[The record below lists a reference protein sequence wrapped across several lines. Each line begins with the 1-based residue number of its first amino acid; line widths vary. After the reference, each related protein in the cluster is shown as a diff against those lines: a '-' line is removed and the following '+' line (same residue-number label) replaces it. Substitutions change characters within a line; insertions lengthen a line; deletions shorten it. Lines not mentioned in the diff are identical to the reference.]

1 MSSIS
6 YSNSSEQSFIPILI
20 PRYQDAEL
28 EFIPEMV
35 SSPLT
40 VTLPP
45 GHRVSFPCEVGHKL
59 ETVYSGSPG
68 KDQGVECHH
77 YQARDADQF
86 VRVWMRGHTM
96 LYTGTIRHE
105 EDPRLELAGED
116 GSSLVIT
123 DLTEEDSG
131 QYECRIMVEKPVV
144 VTHSLTVANIFAIH
158 TEPAEAVV
166 SVPLRGH
173 TRLGCSTTGGQAD
186 IEWTRDGGKFSN
198 NDSYNYQ
205 GDFLEL
211 ADVTTQVQMQF
222 AIQTIPEYE
231 Y

>member
-1 MSSIS
+1 MRSWSSS
-6 YSNSSEQSFIPILI
+6 RRWSAAPSQSPC
-20 PRYQDAEL
+20 PRGTG
-28 EFIPEMV
+28 
-35 SSPLT
+35 SPSHVRW
-40 VTLPP
+40 VTWPQ
-45 GHRVSFPCEVGHKL
+45 L
-59 ETVYSGSPG
+59 ETIYSGSPG

>member
-1 MSSIS
+1 
-6 YSNSSEQSFIPILI
+6 
-20 PRYQDAEL
+20 
-28 EFIPEMV
+28 
-35 SSPLT
+35 
-40 VTLPP
+40 
-45 GHRVSFPCEVGHKL
+45 
-59 ETVYSGSPG
+59 
-68 KDQGVECHH
+68 
-77 YQARDADQF
+77 
-86 VRVWMRGHTM
+86 MRGHTM

-105 EDPRLELAGED
+105 EDPRLELASDD

-144 VTHSLTVANIFAIH
+144 VTHTLTVANIFAIH
-158 TEPAEAVV
+158 TVPTKAVV

-173 TRLGCSTTGGQAD
+173 TRLGCSTTGGEAD

-198 NDSYNYQ
+198 NDNYNYQ

-222 AIQTIPEYE
+222 AIHTIPE
-231 Y
+231 